1 MTPFSRNTLGNLERY
16 RLLYYDCRVRRF
28 VGVVAA
34 VVAALAFASSGQAI
48 TGGQRDGNAH
58 PSVGA
63 MMAFWDPSTPNTLQE
78 LCTGTLIAPR
88 LFLTAAHCTDFLLHD
103 LGITDVWVTF
113 SPDSSQGP
121 YVHGVMRQSAL
132 FPGPSSDPHDIA
144 VIVLDEAVSEP
155 LATLPSIGQLDR
167 MKDAKTLNQS
177 TLFTAV
183 GYGDGRRLHS
193 PGSGSHT
200 FFFDGF
206 RWVASSFFNSL
217 SPSWLRLT
225 QNSSVGAGG
234 TCAGDSGGPNFLGTS
249 NVIAAI
255 TIGGDNTCVSTNVD
269 YRMDTAEAQGFLRG
283 FGWRP

>member
-1 MTPFSRNTLGNLERY
+1 
-16 RLLYYDCRVRRF
+16 VRKL

-34 VVAALAFASSGQAI
+34 VVAALAFASAGQAI

-58 PSVGA
+58 PNVGA

-121 YVHGVMRQSAL
+121 YVHGVMHQSPL

-167 MKDAKTLNQS
+167 MRDAKTLNQS
-177 TLFTAV
+177 TAFTAV
-183 GYGDGRRLHS
+183 GYGDGSRLHS
-193 PGSGSHT
+193 PGSGAHP

-206 RWVASSFFNSL
+206 RWFATSFFNSL
-217 SPSWLRLT
+217 SASWLRLT
-225 QNSSVGAGG
+225 QNGSVGAGG
-234 TCAGDSGGPNFLGTS
+234 TCAGDSGGPDFLGTS
-249 NVIAAI
+249 NVIAAT